1 MFAFGIGLASA
12 NFGAL
17 VRYRIPGMPFLMLSL
32 FILDY
37 YLVRDKQIKMSEHQ
51 INIEKASLIDI
62 IEKPKV
68 RGF

>member
-1 MFAFGIGLASA
+1 
-12 NFGAL
+12 
-17 VRYRIPGMPFLMLSL
+17 MPFLMLSL